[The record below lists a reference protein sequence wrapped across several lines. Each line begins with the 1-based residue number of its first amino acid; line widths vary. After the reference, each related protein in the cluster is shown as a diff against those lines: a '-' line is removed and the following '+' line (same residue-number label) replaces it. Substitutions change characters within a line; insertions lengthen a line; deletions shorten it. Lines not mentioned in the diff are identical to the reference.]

1 MKNILFIAPPAGG
14 KGTLSDE
21 LVHNYGY
28 IHISTGDLLR
38 EVDKSSEL
46 GIMVNEL
53 ISNGKLVP
61 DDIVLALLKEK
72 LESLSENDAFILDG
86 YPRNIDQAY
95 ALDEVL
101 DELGL
106 TLDYAIEL
114 EVPYDILLKRAIG
127 RVSCPKCKATFNT
140 FFKQPKEEGICDL
153 CGSQLFHRSDDNEET
168 FSVRYQT
175 YLDNADPLISY
186 YKDTGK
192 HIKLDGINNTLEALV
207 SVIK

>member
-1 MKNILFIAPPAGG
+1 MKNVLFIAPPAGG

-21 LVHNYGY
+21 LVNKFGY

-53 ISNGKLVP
+53 ISNGQLVP

-72 LESLSENDAFILDG
+72 LETIGDNAFILDG
-86 YPRNIDQAY
+86 YPRNIEQAY
-95 ALDEVL
+95 ALDDVL
-101 DELGL
+101 KELGL

-114 EVPYDILLKRAIG
+114 DVPFDVLLKRAIG

-153 CGSQLFHRSDDNEET
+153 CGTELFHRTDDNEDT
-168 FSVRYQT
+168 FRVRYET
-175 YLDNADPLISY
+175 YLNNSEPLISY
-186 YKDTGK
+186 YEKTNK
-192 HIKLDGINNTLEALV
+192 HIRLDGINNTLNEIV

>member
-28 IHISTGDLLR
+28 VHISTGDLLR

-175 YLDNADPLISY
+175 YLDNAKPLISY